1 MEDKIEIILID
12 DHTLVRAGIREFLTH
27 ASNISV
33 IGEASTGK
41 EAKELI
47 QTLDAT
53 MLLVDIELP
62 DINGID
68 IVRWVREESSK
79 SKNVKII
86 ILSSYDDDEYV
97 LSALQAG
104 ANGYV
109 LKNTSPQK
117 LIDAINIVNNNQS
130 SLDPAIATKVMNLA
144 TGVQTTPSEEKLSNR
159 ELQVLRLVAQG
170 KTNKEI
176 GEQLFISGRT
186 AQGHLSKIFA
196 KLNVETR
203 TEAVVKS
210 ASMGLIEI
218 DSDNNKN
225 TGRLARRA

>member
-1 MEDKIEIILID
+1 MTKTIDIVLID
-12 DHTLVRAGIREFLTH
+12 DHSLVRAGIREFLSRSPDIKVLAEAAT
-27 ASNISV
+27 
-33 IGEASTGK
+33 GE

-47 QTLDAT
+47 ERLQPTLI
-53 MLLVDIELP
+53 LIDIELP

-68 IVRWVREESSK
+68 IARWVREK
-79 SKNVKII
+79 FKAIKII
-86 ILSSYDDDEYV
+86 ILSCHDDDEYV

-117 LIDAINIVNNNQS
+117 LIDAIKSVNNNQS
-130 SLDPAIATKVMNLA
+130 SLDPSIATKVMSLA
-144 TGVQTTPSEEKLSNR
+144 TGNFFPPLEEQLSPR
-159 ELQVLRLVAQG
+159 ELQILNLVALG

-176 GEQLFISGRT
+176 GKELFISSRT
-186 AQGHLSKIFA
+186 VQGHLSKIFV

-210 ASMGLIEI
+210 ASTGLIKINCEM
-218 DSDNNKN
+218 
-225 TGRLARRA
+225 